1 MQWSARSF
9 WAKVLGTIVMVGGGC
24 IDGFYQGLSISLLY
38 TPTGNQIEL
47 DAREIR
53 ENWVRGPLLVL
64 IALAAMVWYNIETV
78 SFFLYPKIVK
88 FILISLLLVLM
99 FL

>member
-9 WAKVLGTIVMVGGGC
+9 RAKVLGMIVMVGGGC
-24 IDGFYQGLSISLLY
+24 IVGFYHGPTISPLH

-53 ENWVRGPLLVL
+53 ENWVRGPFLVL
-64 IALAAMVWYNIETV
+64 VAMAAMVWYNLQIV
-78 SFFLYPKIVK
+78 SFFFYPKIY
-88 FILISLLLVLM
+88 INIYRCWS
-99 FL
+99 